1 MAEAQDLQELKD
13 IGINIKSMRTHANVS
28 QYILARNI
36 NISQTHLSNIENGKT
51 GVSLGIAI
59 RISQSLNCS
68 LDNLIFGPKGVAAKR
83 EPNDRPLSECTESD
97 LREIV
102 RNTIL
107 DIFLNSLR
115 KADKAAQK
123 N

>member
-1 MAEAQDLQELKD
+1 MAETQDLQELKD

-68 LDNLIFGPKGVAAKR
+68 LDNLIFGPGGAAAKR
-83 EPNDRPLSECTESD
+83 EPNDRPLAECTESD

-102 RNTIL
+102 RSTIL
-107 DIFLNSLR
+107 DLFLNSLR
-115 KADKAAQK
+115 KSDKSA
-123 N
+123 